1 METTKIIELLSY
13 TLPAI
18 ITGVVAYYFFNL
30 HTKNEEGR
38 RRYLLN
44 KDTQKDALPLR
55 LQAFERMTLFL
66 ERINP
71 GKLLI
76 RLSPNSEN
84 KNDYEN
90 LLISN
95 IEQEFEHNLT
105 QQIYMSDECW
115 TIIVTAKNVNT
126 KIWLGGNVWQPNEG
140 QVRVSFYCKKG
151 KFYFEGNTDG
161 YVSHQLATPL
171 VKNVCGRTAVVTPE
185 IPLVVTPKS
194 DHVCDT
200 DTTSKLHQ
208 GKSYKYCKNGEKYY
222 FIGTAGE
229 FKTKH
234 PNWTEATGKGLESI
248 KTMIGPVFDKIP

>member
-90 LLISN
+90 LLISS

-115 TIIVTAKNVNT
+115 TVIVTAKNATIQMIRRTNMSDRVDTAN
-126 KIWLGGNVWQPNEG
+126 KLREVIMKDLMDKQSPSAVALSYIKNE
-140 QVRVSFYCKKG
+140 
-151 KFYFEGNTDG
+151 
-161 YVSHQLATPL
+161 
-171 VKNVCGRTAVVTPE
+171 VKY
-185 IPLVVTPKS
+185 L
-194 DHVCDT
+194 
-200 DTTSKLHQ
+200 
-208 GKSYKYCKNGEKYY
+208 
-222 FIGTAGE
+222 F
-229 FKTKH
+229 
-234 PNWTEATGKGLESI
+234 
-248 KTMIGPVFDKIP
+248 

>member
-1 METTKIIELLSY
+1 MDSTKFIELLSY
-13 TLPAI
+13 TLPAV
-18 ITGVVAYYFFNL
+18 ITGFVAYYFFNL

-76 RLSPNSEN
+76 RISPNSED
-84 KNDYEN
+84 KNDYVN

-115 TIIVTAKNVNT
+115 TVIVTSKNATIQMIRRTNMSDSIETANNLREVIMNDLMD
-126 KIWLGGNVWQPNEG
+126 KQSPSSVALSYI
-140 QVRVSFYCKKG
+140 KK
-151 KFYFEGNTDG
+151 E
-161 YVSHQLATPL
+161 
-171 VKNVCGRTAVVTPE
+171 VKY
-185 IPLVVTPKS
+185 L
-194 DHVCDT
+194 
-200 DTTSKLHQ
+200 
-208 GKSYKYCKNGEKYY
+208 
-222 FIGTAGE
+222 F
-229 FKTKH
+229 
-234 PNWTEATGKGLESI
+234 
-248 KTMIGPVFDKIP
+248 

>member
-1 METTKIIELLSY
+1 METTKLIELLSY

-44 KDTQKDALPLR
+44 KDTQKDSLPLR

-76 RLSPNSEN
+76 RLSPNSED
-84 KNDYEN
+84 KNEYEN
-90 LLISN
+90 LLISS

-115 TIIVTAKNVNT
+115 TVIVTAKNATIQMIRRTNMSDRVDTAN
-126 KIWLGGNVWQPNEG
+126 KLREVIMNDLMDKQSPSAVALSYIKNE
-140 QVRVSFYCKKG
+140 
-151 KFYFEGNTDG
+151 
-161 YVSHQLATPL
+161 
-171 VKNVCGRTAVVTPE
+171 VKY
-185 IPLVVTPKS
+185 L
-194 DHVCDT
+194 
-200 DTTSKLHQ
+200 
-208 GKSYKYCKNGEKYY
+208 
-222 FIGTAGE
+222 F
-229 FKTKH
+229 
-234 PNWTEATGKGLESI
+234 
-248 KTMIGPVFDKIP
+248 

>member
-1 METTKIIELLSY
+1 MDTSKLIELLCY

-18 ITGVVAYYFFNL
+18 ITGIVAYYFFNL

-76 RLSPNSEN
+76 RISPNTED

-115 TIIVTAKNVNT
+115 TIIVTAKNATIQMIRRTNMSDRVDSAN
-126 KIWLGGNVWQPNEG
+126 KLREVIMNDLMEKQSPSAVALSYIKNE
-140 QVRVSFYCKKG
+140 
-151 KFYFEGNTDG
+151 
-161 YVSHQLATPL
+161 
-171 VKNVCGRTAVVTPE
+171 VKY
-185 IPLVVTPKS
+185 L
-194 DHVCDT
+194 
-200 DTTSKLHQ
+200 
-208 GKSYKYCKNGEKYY
+208 
-222 FIGTAGE
+222 F
-229 FKTKH
+229 
-234 PNWTEATGKGLESI
+234 
-248 KTMIGPVFDKIP
+248 

>member
-1 METTKIIELLSY
+1 MEITKLIELLSY

-30 HTKNEEGR
+30 HTKNEEDR

-44 KDTQKDALPLR
+44 KDTQKDSLPLR

-76 RLSPNSEN
+76 RISPNSED

-90 LLISN
+90 LLISS

-115 TIIVTAKNVNT
+115 TVIVTAKNATIQMIRRTNMSDRVDSAN
-126 KIWLGGNVWQPNEG
+126 KLREVIMNDLMDKQSPSAVALSYIKNE
-140 QVRVSFYCKKG
+140 
-151 KFYFEGNTDG
+151 
-161 YVSHQLATPL
+161 
-171 VKNVCGRTAVVTPE
+171 VKY
-185 IPLVVTPKS
+185 L
-194 DHVCDT
+194 
-200 DTTSKLHQ
+200 
-208 GKSYKYCKNGEKYY
+208 
-222 FIGTAGE
+222 F
-229 FKTKH
+229 
-234 PNWTEATGKGLESI
+234 
-248 KTMIGPVFDKIP
+248 

>member
-76 RLSPNSEN
+76 RLSPNSED

-90 LLISN
+90 LLISS

-115 TIIVTAKNVNT
+115 TVIVTAKNATIQMIRRTNMSDRVDTAN
-126 KIWLGGNVWQPNEG
+126 KLREVIMNDLMDKQSPSAVALSYIKNE
-140 QVRVSFYCKKG
+140 
-151 KFYFEGNTDG
+151 
-161 YVSHQLATPL
+161 
-171 VKNVCGRTAVVTPE
+171 VKY
-185 IPLVVTPKS
+185 L
-194 DHVCDT
+194 
-200 DTTSKLHQ
+200 
-208 GKSYKYCKNGEKYY
+208 
-222 FIGTAGE
+222 F
-229 FKTKH
+229 
-234 PNWTEATGKGLESI
+234 
-248 KTMIGPVFDKIP
+248 